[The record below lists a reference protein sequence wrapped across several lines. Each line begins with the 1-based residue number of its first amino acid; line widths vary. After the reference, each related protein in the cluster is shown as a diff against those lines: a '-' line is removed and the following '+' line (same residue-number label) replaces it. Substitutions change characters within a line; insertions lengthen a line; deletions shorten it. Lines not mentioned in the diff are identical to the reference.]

1 MTAAFVLQFLAATLM
16 TGIIWMVQIV
26 HYPLF
31 KNVGEGQFIRYQSRH
46 TKLISYVVG
55 PTMTV
60 ELVTALAVFKAG
72 YLSGVDFALYVIT
85 FAILI
90 LIWLSTSLNLQT
102 VLAGGLPA
110 VHAGY
115 FKSHFI
121 VTFRYMTGGVPVSS
135 TAMTVPSVWQHAL
148 GYVLF

>member
-31 KNVGEGQFIRYQSRH
+31 KNVGIEQFKGYQNRH
-46 TKLISYVVG
+46 TKLITYVVG

-60 ELVTALAVFKAG
+60 GLVTALAFFKVG
-72 YLSGVDFALYVIT
+72 YLSGMDYTLYIIT

-90 LIWLSTSLNLQT
+90 LIWLSTYLIQ
-102 VLAGGLPA
+102 AP
-110 VHAGY
+110 
-115 FKSHFI
+115 
-121 VTFRYMTGGVPVSS
+121 
-135 TAMTVPSVWQHAL
+135 QHKKLSL
-148 GYVLF
+148 GYNLKAINNLINFNWIRTACWSVRCLILSYLMFELIAV